1 MRFADILSSQTQPEI
16 QPRPFPRM
24 PKVPFS
30 HLFPKAH
37 PLGAY
42 KNHCPAD
49 LPAHPAC
56 LASPWP
62 ATAIDLLEKLLKFD
76 PAQRISADEAL
87 RHPYFTTSHALQPT
101 QGANANQAQ
110 TVRVA

>member
-1 MRFADILSSQTQPEI
+1 
-16 QPRPFPRM
+16 M

-37 PLGAY
+37 PL
-42 KNHCPAD
+42 
-49 LPAHPAC
+49 
-56 LASPWP
+56 
-62 ATAIDLLEKLLKFD
+62 AIDLLEKLLKFD

-101 QGANANQAQ
+101 SGANANQAQ